1 MKKNKKNNKKQRG
14 KISKKK
20 NLSIINHGD
29 VVVIRNRSTIA
40 AGVLGVL
47 FLGVCAAG
55 VYTLR
60 DAWELPLFWLV
71 FGAIVAGVVYSFAKM
86 LISKI
91 VLDSPE
97 MTMTVYSP
105 FLSKYKFEDINYID
119 QRTEKGSDGI
129 ILNVVTAYIGDGRR
143 SVEIV
148 SFSKDQADE
157 VTALLRG
164 MLDNGAMIYPE
175 GDEEPFDLDDKGGVF
190 GFIRRRREKKEEISE
205 ANSKEDGDNTDRTS
219 KDAEKGT
226 DKSKEEAEDD
236 ASDDDKE
243 IDEYARSFLKKSR

>member
-1 MKKNKKNNKKQRG
+1 MKKNKKTNKKQRG

-29 VVVIRNRSTIA
+29 LVIIRNRSTIA

-55 VYTLR
+55 VYALR

-71 FGAIVAGVVYSFAKM
+71 FGAIIAGVVYSFAKM
-86 LISKI
+86 MISKI
-91 VLDSPE
+91 VLDSPK

-105 FLSKYKFEDINYID
+105 FVSKYKFEDINYID

-129 ILNVVTAYIGDGRR
+129 IINVVTVYIGDGRR
-143 SVEIV
+143 SIEIV

-157 VTALLRG
+157 VSALLRG

-175 GDEEPFDLDDKGGVF
+175 GDEEPFNLDDKGGVF
-190 GFIRRRREKKEEISE
+190 GFIRRRREKTDGISGE
-205 ANSKEDGDNTDRTS
+205 NSKEDEDNTDETTEDAENDTDKA
-219 KDAEKGT
+219 KDAVG
-226 DKSKEEAEDD
+226 DY